1 MTALAATSSA
11 SLFLA
16 RLVTLAVVGVSVAV
30 PTASTLAAHL
40 AR

>member
-1 MTALAATSSA
+1 MTALAAASSA

-16 RLVTLAVVGVSVAV
+16 RLTTLAVVGVSIAV
-30 PTASTLAAHL
+30 PTASTLAQHL